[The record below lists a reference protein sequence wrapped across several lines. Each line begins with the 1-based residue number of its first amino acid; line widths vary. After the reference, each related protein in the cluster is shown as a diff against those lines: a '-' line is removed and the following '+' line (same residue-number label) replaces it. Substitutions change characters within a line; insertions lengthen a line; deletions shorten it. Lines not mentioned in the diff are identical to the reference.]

1 MTQTREPDDDRNT
14 VRRVEREL
22 RDLRRRIDRLEETQ
36 ITPQELARLSN
47 QVDDDRDAIKNQ
59 IDRRFDLVEEQI
71 KALDAKFDIVIRHI
85 NGEGNL

>member
-1 MTQTREPDDDRNT
+1 MTQTREPDDDRNA
-14 VRRVEREL
+14 VRRVDREL
-22 RDLRRRIDRLEETQ
+22 RDLRRRVDRLEETQ

-85 NGEGNL
+85 NREGNL